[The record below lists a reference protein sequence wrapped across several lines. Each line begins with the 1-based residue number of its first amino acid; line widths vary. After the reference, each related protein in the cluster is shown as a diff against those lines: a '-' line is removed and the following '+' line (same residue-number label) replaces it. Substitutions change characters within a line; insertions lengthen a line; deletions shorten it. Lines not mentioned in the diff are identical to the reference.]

1 MAAEGEL
8 AVDEGAAQ
16 AVFGVVVGWL
26 DAVGVGEG
34 PERRPVFEQ
43 VVGEEAV
50 VLGLGALADGLL
62 EQCTYSSR
70 MVNVTVSLPDE
81 LASEAIRAYVG
92 EAPNGGQ
99 RRLGFV
105 ALGDGPPGFSA
116 REAEQRLEDEGFE
129 PSRSW

>member
-1 MAAEGEL
+1 
-8 AVDEGAAQ
+8 
-16 AVFGVVVGWL
+16 
-26 DAVGVGEG
+26 
-34 PERRPVFEQ
+34 
-43 VVGEEAV
+43 
-50 VLGLGALADGLL
+50 
-62 EQCTYSSR
+62 

-81 LASEAIRAYVG
+81 LASRAAAVAADRGVSVDQLASEAIRAYVG